1 MQRQNTISLNDLR
14 RVILWSTGDKMGYLE
29 RAGEQGK
36 AHIFH
41 YRCRR
46 RQIQEME
53 FFKVVYR
60 KKL

>member
-1 MQRQNTISLNDLR
+1 
-14 RVILWSTGDKMGYLE
+14 MGYLE

-46 RQIQEME
+46 RQIQEIE